1 MGLQDEERFCK
12 RLPALHIKMMLLWFK
27 NLQRSLSVIACSI
40 FITVPLC
47 ARSSS
52 ITVKGPFVFQSIS
65 FLLEDGVWH
74 AGVEEVFLCIINEGP
89 HEQCESSASVL
100 VRRENLLTTR
110 AEVTPPPR
118 VTFFFFFN

>member
-1 MGLQDEERFCK
+1 MQKAPCFTHQNDAFVVQ
-12 RLPALHIKMMLLWFK
+12 K

-65 FLLEDGVWH
+65 FLLEDSVWH

-118 VTFFFFFN
+118 VTFFFFLIEV